1 MANVIGGDAV
11 ILYGL
16 DSNGVPVPLKLN
28 SDGTLSASN
37 SGNLVLG
44 STPSTQA
51 IGDTAAAGASLLAAP
66 ELHKHGMPAFASP
79 AAIAYAIAQGVATTL
94 PRSDHV
100 HSLGL
105 SNTSGVPATDPVA
118 LSSSNTWFDIMS
130 VSCVSGTWLIISQLS
145 AISGANGTIE
155 AKIYDATTP
164 SPNAPV
170 AMCGGAPLSGSYV
183 DLVLV
188 AIVTPVQTTTYTV
201 AALSN
206 VGTAA
211 VVDKTA
217 TFTSA
222 AGPVT
227 QMVAVRIG

>member
-66 ELHKHGMPAFASP
+66 ELHKHGMPSFGNPIAV
-79 AAIAYAIAQGVATTL
+79 AYANAGGGAATL

-100 HSLGL
+100 HQVAL
-105 SNTSGVPATDPVA
+105 TSGVAAPVGDVNITPAG
-118 LSSSNTWFDIMS
+118 NNIDIAS
-130 VSCVSGTWLIISQLS
+130 VSLVAGTYILI
-145 AISGANGTIE
+145 GTI
-155 AKIYDATTP
+155 AGTKTTTGTLLGILWDGTTGYQTSFISITTAT
-164 SPNAPV
+164 NA
-170 AMCGGAPLSGSYV
+170 ALT
-183 DLVLV
+183 LV
-188 AIVTPVQTTTYTV
+188 AIVTLGSTITV
-201 AALSN
+201 KLSGRCDAGSFN
-206 VGTAA
+206 A
-211 VVDKTA
+211 VSVNSTMA
-217 TFTSA
+217 NNT
-222 AGPVT
+222 PVT
-227 QMVAVRIG
+227 RLWYARIG